1 MPKNTITSS
10 SSKHHPYKKQQTER
24 DERQQQRELRKTKI
38 AKEENPISEAADEVT
53 ADLNPPFSEAD
64 LNTLLSEA
72 DLKTLLSEADL
83 NTIFSEETDLNTP
96 LSHDDLDKL
105 DALLKGDDFDVRFG
119 FTDDDKNDDN
129 SPKNQLKS
137 MLSIIDVPRALF
149 SRISRYVK
157 NCVGNYLNHCLKRRR
172 LPPA

>member
-105 DALLKGDDFDVRFG
+105 DALLDGEDYRTKCADDAKSS
-119 FTDDDKNDDN
+119 KN
-129 SPKNQLKS
+129 KLKS

-157 NCVGNYLNHCLKRRR
+157 NCVGNY
-172 LPPA
+172 